1 MLAARWQDSNVVAW
15 LTKTGPSTQNP
26 LRHVGG
32 VRLRLLLGWLFRLAG
47 SVSPSWRVSRAFVVG
62 VPPFRP
68 NRKSCW
74 AWADEERKTA
84 APVHG
89 RDLGLIAVSSLPVA
103 KSEACEP
110 RRRFLSLPER
120 TRLPADEPDVQPL
133 RSSRT
138 IPAAGELALP
148 FANST
153 AGGKRGQPQR
163 KQRAPL
169 RSGTAVAVPSRV
181 DAALVETAPPRRD
194 QRACKTT
201 KGLVT
206 LPF

>member
-1 MLAARWQDSNVVAW
+1 MAFRVAFQARWQRFSDSE
-15 LTKTGPSTQNP
+15 G
-26 LRHVGG
+26 
-32 VRLRLLLGWLFRLAG
+32 
-47 SVSPSWRVSRAFVVG
+47 SRAFVVG
-62 VPPFRP
+62 VPPFRL

-84 APVHG
+84 APVHA
-89 RDLGLIAVSSLPVA
+89 RDLGLIAVSSLLVA

-138 IPAAGELALP
+138 IPAAGELARP

-153 AGGKRGQPQR
+153 AEGKGSQPQR
-163 KQRAPL
+163 SNWP
-169 RSGTAVAVPSRV
+169 PS
-181 DAALVETAPPRRD
+181 AAAPPSK
-194 QRACKTT
+194 CHNE
-201 KGLVT
+201 
-206 LPF
+206 